1 MCKMKRIIVNGAN
14 GYVAS
19 HFILALLERN
29 YEVIAL
35 IRRNGECTPEERMNK
50 VLKEISEGRYRPQ
63 EKLKIYDYSLVEE
76 NFSIPLKQ
84 LKEIFSVETDYL
96 HFAASLK
103 YDAKSKEEIF
113 GTNIS
118 GVENSIRVFSRHA
131 PPGSRFFMV
140 STAYSCGRS
149 NGLFREVFYENNED
163 AAAFRN
169 YYEQSKRFAENI
181 IARHIRENH
190 LPGHVIRLSQVV
202 GDSRTGVTKTDY
214 GIFDFARRVYNL
226 SHRHPNRTIRVRIN
240 PDATQNLIA
249 INTVVDYLV
258 HMTETAGLSPIVNMV
273 SKKAVRNGYIIES
286 LNRLLPIRLIPD
298 NTLEPAAM
306 DVYERI
312 MSIGMSFTGAYSQTN
327 IVFDTTNLDALCTT
341 SSPDNDPDEA
351 AVFRMLEY
359 FIESLSKNYIPVR

>member
-1 MCKMKRIIVNGAN
+1 MKRIVINGPN

-19 HFILALLERN
+19 HFILELLERN

-35 IRRNGECTPEERMNK
+35 IRRNGECTPEERMNT
-50 VLKEISEGRYRPQ
+50 VLTEISGGRYRPS
-63 EKLKIYDYSLVEE
+63 EKLRIYAYSLVEE
-76 NFSIPLKQ
+76 NFSIPPKQ
-84 LKEIFSVETDYL
+84 LKEIFSVETDYF

-113 GTNIS
+113 VTNIS

-131 PPGSRFFMV
+131 VPGSRFFMV

-149 NGLFREVFYENNED
+149 NELFKEVFYENNED
-163 AAAFRN
+163 IAAFRN

-181 IARHIRENH
+181 IAKHISKDH

-202 GDSRTGVTKTDY
+202 GDSRTGVTKTCY

-226 SHRHPNRTIRVRIN
+226 SHRYPDRTIRVRID

-249 INTVVDYLV
+249 INTVVDYLMC
-258 HMTETAGLSPIVNMV
+258 MTETAGLPTIVNMV
-273 SKKAVRNGYIIES
+273 SKKTVQNGHIIES
-286 LNRLLPIRLIPD
+286 LNRLLPIRLVPD

-306 DVYERI
+306 NVYERI

-327 IVFDTTNLDALCTT
+327 ILFDTTNLDALFTV
-341 SSPDNDPDEA
+341 SLPDNGPDET
-351 AVFRMLEY
+351 AVFRMLQY
-359 FIESLSKNYIPVR
+359 FIESLSKNYTPVR